1 MELKKRVL
9 NIKFED
15 REIVVRFP
23 TVSQQMEFSKRYD
36 DAKDNPMEAVNLI
49 IGFLCSLGMPEEVA
63 GQLESDHLSDILEAF
78 NAKKK

>member
-1 MELKKRVL
+1 VELKRRVL

-15 REIVVRFP
+15 KEIVVKFP
-23 TVSQQMEFSKRYD
+23 TVSQQMEFSKQYD
-36 DAKDNPMEAVNLI
+36 DAKNEPMEAVNLI

-63 GQLESDHLSDILEAF
+63 GQLESDHLSEILEAF